1 MTLPTDTV
9 RKVIDDG
16 LGEVTRRVEIYESD
30 AVTLWNAE
38 VGSRL
43 QEGSVTVN
51 YGDNERR
58 TVDVTLRNDDNLL
71 RSQPGGFWYDKVL
84 KLYRGV
90 SWNPAL
96 VEPTAAII
104 EAQGGEA
111 AAFRLAGTIARSGIP
126 NAIVRLDVPSFSDL
140 LAYDTIVSF
149 TGTNATTNPLLLQEL
164 YNAGK
169 NVITISVANGTSVV
183 PFFAS
188 QTNVSETIGISQPA
202 TATALSPGWTTEARG
217 VGTGP
222 FPTALQ
228 HGATSVSRYQLGSSA
243 YVITGSI
250 GTNAAGGKWFDLHL
264 PSVNATQTLILFA
277 NGIKWIRGI
286 GTLETWETQI
296 GEFVIDG
303 INGDYFPSSVKVTG
317 RDYVKRVVNSKVET
331 AVSFAADTSLYTF
344 VRAIASNAGIRK
356 FRLANMTETLG
367 TIMSFDRGT
376 PRWDIIRQAAHAHGY
391 EIFFDPEGYLVTRKF
406 LDPTLSAES
415 NVFSTGTDGNLATLT
430 RSVND
435 TRIYNHVVVYGD
447 PPSGEERMPYY
458 GVAINTE
465 PSSPTNVDRI
475 GDRYYSYAS
484 TFFTSSQ
491 QCQEY
496 ADRLLKLHALE
507 SFELS
512 FTSINYPWM
521 EAGEIARVIDPK
533 AVATDPTKYLVDSI
547 TIPLA
552 LGPMSFTGK
561 RVTIVG

>member
-1 MTLPTDTV
+1 MTLPTNTV

-16 LGEVTRRVEIYESD
+16 LGEITRRVEIYESD
-30 AVTLWNAE
+30 GLTVWNSDAE
-38 VGSRL
+38 DRL
-43 QEGSVTVN
+43 QDGSVNVS

-58 TVDVTLRNDDNLL
+58 TLDITLRNDDNFL
-71 RSQPGGFWYDKVL
+71 RSQPNGFWYDKVL

-90 SWNPAL
+90 KWNPTMI
-96 VEPTAAII
+96 VPTAIII
-104 EAQGGEA
+104 EAQGGEPA
-111 AAFRLAGTIARSGIP
+111 GFRLAGTMARAGIS
-126 NAIVRLDVPSFSDL
+126 NTTVRLDVPSYYEL
-140 LAYDTIVSF
+140 LEYDTIVSF

-169 NVITISVANGTSVV
+169 NVITISVANSTSVV
-183 PFFAS
+183 PFFSA
-188 QTNVSETIGISQPA
+188 QTNVAETIGISQPA

-228 HGATSVSRYQLGSSA
+228 YGATSVSRYQLANSS

-250 GTNAAGGKWFDLHL
+250 GTNEAGGKWFDLHL
-264 PSVNATQTLILFA
+264 PTVNATQTLILFA
-277 NGIKWIRGI
+277 NGLNWIRGV
-286 GTLETWETQI
+286 GSFTDWETQV
-296 GEFVIDG
+296 GEFVIDS
-303 INGDYFPSSVKVTG
+303 INNDYFPSSVKVTG
-317 RDYVKRVVNSKVET
+317 RDYVKRCVNSKTES
-331 AVSFAADTSLYTF
+331 AMSFAADTSVYTL
-344 VRAIASNAGIRK
+344 VRSVGANAGVKK
-356 FRLANMTETLG
+356 FRLGNMTETIG

-376 PRWDIIRQAAHAHGY
+376 SRWEIMRQAAQAQGY
-391 EIFFDPEGYLVTRKF
+391 EIFFDAEGYLVTRKF
-406 LDPTLSAES
+406 LDPTLSPES
-415 NVFSTGTDGNLATLT
+415 NVFSTGVDGNLATLA

-435 TRIYNHVVVYGD
+435 TRIYNHIAVYGD
-447 PPSGEERMPYY
+447 PSSGEERMPYY
-458 GVAINTE
+458 GEAINRE
-465 PSSPTNVDRI
+465 PASPTNVDRI

-491 QCQEY
+491 QCQDY
-496 ADRLLKLHALE
+496 ANRLLSLHALE

-533 AVATDPTKYLVDSI
+533 AVATDPTKYLVDSVS
-547 TIPLA
+547 IPMA